1 MSTLNRVEFK
11 SALALAGVVGLRMF
25 GLFLVLPVLAFYLQK
40 MPGSTPA
47 LIGLALGVYGI
58 GHMLLQ
64 IPMGMLSDRVG
75 RKPVITF
82 GLVLFA
88 LGSLTAA
95 LAHGVDG
102 IILGRA
108 LQGTGAVTGS
118 SQALAA
124 DLSRD
129 QSRGAVMGIIGAMI
143 GVAFLLA
150 LLLGPPLAALA
161 GLQGLFA
168 LTFVLVLGAI
178 ALLWIVVP
186 HAPPPRGH
194 ASAGVASILG
204 TLRDRRLLLLDASV
218 FALHGVLTAFFIA
231 MPLLL
236 AHDLGLPPAVQ
247 WRIYVPAL
255 LVAAAAMGLLL
266 PRLRTLGA
274 SVRLVQS
281 SVAAVGLGLAGLALA
296 SGSVWMAGAAAMVF
310 FVGFNLLEASLPS
323 MVSRIA
329 PPSLRGAALGAYSAS
344 QFFGMAAGGMLG
356 GLLLGRYGV
365 TGLFAAAAAVS
376 LPWSLLLARGARRM
390 AAADAVSSPAR

>member
-1 MSTLNRVEFK
+1 MSTLNRVELK
-11 SALALAGVVGLRMF
+11 SALALASVVGLRMF

-40 MPGSTPA
+40 LPGATPA

-64 IPMGMLSDRVG
+64 IPMGMLSDRIG

-82 GLVLFA
+82 GLALFA

-95 LAHGVDG
+95 LAHGVSG

-108 LQGTGAVTGS
+108 LQGTGAVTGA

-124 DLSRD
+124 DLSRE

-143 GVAFLLA
+143 GAAFLLA

-194 ASAGVASILG
+194 ASAGIASILG

-218 FALHGVLTAFFIA
+218 FALHGVLTAFFVA

-236 AHDLGLPPAVQ
+236 ANDLGLAPAAQ

-255 LVAAAAMGLLL
+255 LAAALAMGLLL

-274 SVRLVQS
+274 SVRVVQA

-296 SGSVWMAGAAAMVF
+296 GGSVWMTGAAAMVF
-310 FVGFNLLEASLPS
+310 FIGFNLLEASLPS
-323 MVSRIA
+323 LVSRIA
-329 PPSLRGAALGAYSAS
+329 PLPMRGAALGAYSAS
-344 QFFGMAAGGMLG
+344 QFFGMAAGGLLG

-365 TGLFAAAAAVS
+365 VGLFAAAAAVS

-390 AAADAVSSPAR
+390 IATEIGSSPAP

>member
-1 MSTLNRVEFK
+1 MSALNRTEFK
-11 SALALAGVVGLRMF
+11 SALALASVVGLRMF
-25 GLFLVLPVLAFYLQK
+25 GLFLVLPVLAFYLQT
-40 MPGSTPA
+40 MPGATPA

-82 GLVLFA
+82 GLALFA

-95 LAHGVDG
+95 LAHGVTG

-124 DLSRD
+124 DLSRE

-143 GVAFLLA
+143 GAAFLLA
-150 LLLGPPLAALA
+150 LLLGPPLAAVA

-178 ALLWIVVP
+178 ALLWGVVP

-194 ASAGVASILG
+194 ASAGIGSILG

-236 AHDLGLPPAVQ
+236 ARDLGLPPAAQ

-255 LVAAAAMGLLL
+255 LAAAVAMGLLL

-274 SVRLVQS
+274 SVRLVQA
-281 SVAAVGLGLAGLALA
+281 SVVAVGLGLAGLALTG
-296 SGSVWMAGAAAMVF
+296 GSVWMAGAAAMVF

-323 MVSRIA
+323 LVSRIA
-329 PPSLRGAALGAYSAS
+329 PAPMRGAALGAYSAS
-344 QFFGMAAGGMLG
+344 QFCGMAAGGILG

-365 TGLFAAAAAVS
+365 SGLFAAAAALS
-376 LPWSLLLARGARRM
+376 LPWSLLLARGARPM
-390 AAADAVSSPAR
+390 IAAQAVPP